1 MTASR
6 PFTLTVSPPPMACTP
21 RPAVLT
27 QPVAGGGKL
36 QVTIRATALEG
47 LTNNR
52 LHEIRFGDPG
62 NGVGN
67 LQNARVTLTGQPHTS
82 SFTYAV
88 PPGTVEVTFTVER
101 VTAGQPTTVFLA
113 VVDGCGTWK
122 TFVGGGTGAAF

>member
-1 MTASR
+1 SLTVTATSSNLTLVPNANIAIGGAGPTRTLTLTPAAGQSGTATITTTVNDGTMTASR

-27 QPVAGGGKL
+27 QPIAGGGKL

-67 LQNARVTLTGQPHTS
+67 LQNARVTLANQPHT
-82 SFTYAV
+82 
-88 PPGTVEVTFTVER
+88 
-101 VTAGQPTTVFLA
+101 
-113 VVDGCGTWK
+113 
-122 TFVGGGTGAAF
+122 